1 MHPPS
6 WTPIRPLRF
15 SGLQAQHADA
25 ENAPRP
31 ATSRRIRAA
40 RASAEPWNG
49 SERRKGRHRGSLI
62 RILDEPMPT
71 VAVVCGSRSDLST
84 LKGCFDVLDSY
95 GIAWEASVISAH
107 RQPDALHAYV
117 AEAEAAGVRLFI
129 GAAGLA
135 AHLPGVLAS
144 LTAKPVIGIPLD
156 GGALGGADALYAV
169 VQMPPGVPV
178 ATVAIGSAGA
188 KNAGHLAARILALA
202 DEVVAANVAAFREDQ
217 ASRAELRIDPR
228 A

>member
-1 MHPPS
+1 
-6 WTPIRPLRF
+6 
-15 SGLQAQHADA
+15 
-25 ENAPRP
+25 
-31 ATSRRIRAA
+31 
-40 RASAEPWNG
+40 
-49 SERRKGRHRGSLI
+49 
-62 RILDEPMPT
+62 MPT

-84 LKGCFDVLDSY
+84 LKGCFDVLDAYEIS
-95 GIAWEASVISAH
+95 WEASVISAH
-107 RQPDALHAYV
+107 RQADALHGYV
-117 AEAEAAGVRLFI
+117 AEAEAAGVQLFI

-156 GGALGGADALYAV
+156 GGSLGGADALYAV

-188 KNAGHLAARILALA
+188 KNAAHLAARILAVGDEALA
-202 DEVVAANVAAFREDQ
+202 GRVDAFREEQ
-217 ASRAELRIDPR
+217 AGKAELRIDPR

>member
-1 MHPPS
+1 
-6 WTPIRPLRF
+6 
-15 SGLQAQHADA
+15 
-25 ENAPRP
+25 
-31 ATSRRIRAA
+31 
-40 RASAEPWNG
+40 
-49 SERRKGRHRGSLI
+49 
-62 RILDEPMPT
+62 MPT
-71 VAVVCGSRSDLST
+71 VAVICGSRSDLPA

-95 GIAWEASVISAH
+95 EITWEASVISAH
-107 RQPDALHAYV
+107 RQADALHAYV
-117 AEAEAAGVRLFI
+117 TQAEADGVRLFI

-178 ATVAIGSAGA
+178 ATVAIGGA
-188 KNAGHLAARILALA
+188 KNAAHLAARILALSDPALA
-202 DEVVAANVAAFREDQ
+202 DRVAAFRDDQ
-217 ASRAELRIDPR
+217 AGKAEMRVDPR